1 MKIFITGATGYIGR
15 AVAEAISAAGN
26 EVLALAHRPGA
37 AEELRGLG
45 WTPVEGDLRKPDALA
60 AAVAAADGVIHTA
73 NTNADDAGQ
82 ADRVAVAAMLGAL
95 AGSGGGSGKPFVYT
109 SGVWVLGDTGGG
121 VSDEE
126 SSTAGALPMV
136 AWRAEVEKMVLAAAE
151 GGVRSVV
158 LRPGIVY
165 GRGGGIPAM
174 LAAGKLPLVGDG
186 TQHWTTVHV
195 DDLADLYLLALTA
208 PAGTLLHGISGE
220 VTMGEL
226 AAACGGEVERVSV
239 ETASER
245 LGGFGD
251 ALALDQRVSAER
263 SREVAGWEPSRRS
276 ILDATARG

>member
-1 MKIFITGATGYIGR
+1 MKIFITGATGYIGG
-15 AVAEAISAAGN
+15 AVAEALAAAGN

-37 AEELRGLG
+37 ADELRGRG
-45 WTPVEGDLRKPDALA
+45 WTPVEGDLRKPETLA
-60 AAVAAADGVIHTA
+60 AAVAAADGAIHTA
-73 NTNADDAGQ
+73 NTNEEDAGE
-82 ADRVAVAAMLGAL
+82 ADRAAVAAMLGAL
-95 AGSGGGSGKPFVYT
+95 AGSGKPFVYT

-151 GGVRSVV
+151 DGVRSVV

-195 DDLADLYLLALTA
+195 EDLADLYLLALTA

-226 AAACGGEVERVSV
+226 VTACGGEVERVSA